1 MFPHFV
7 LWAPVGQL
15 TWLLM
20 SLWTVTGIHTRRAE
34 AAAPLPKGPAL
45 LRSFPGDPCPVVRR
59 ADPRKTTLWR
69 RRSLEA
75 EVSREWETL
84 RRCEEPTGDSGV
96 LEPKH
101 IRAALVDQAKVGGL

>member
-1 MFPHFV
+1 MDPHV
-7 LWAPVGQL
+7 LVDGHWNLHPEGRGGCASAQGASTAQ
-15 TWLLM
+15 
-20 SLWTVTGIHTRRAE
+20 E
-34 AAAPLPKGPAL
+34 LP
-45 LRSFPGDPCPVVRR
+45 RDPCPVVRR

-69 RRSLEA
+69 GRSLEA

-84 RRCEEPTGDSGV
+84 RRCEEPRGDSGV